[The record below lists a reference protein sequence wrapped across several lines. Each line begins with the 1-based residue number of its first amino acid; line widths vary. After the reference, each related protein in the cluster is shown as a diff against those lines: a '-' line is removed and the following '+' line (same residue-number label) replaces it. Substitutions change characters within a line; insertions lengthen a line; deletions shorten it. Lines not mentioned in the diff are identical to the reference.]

1 MSVFSCRFGLGKL
14 VEDSQGPSPVHA
26 TDRILKTS
34 AARTPLLAIVT
45 FATLLF
51 SGCANEGV
59 AERAKSGASF
69 ISAPDQR
76 PDRFGTA
83 WAAENGGFVDF
94 SKDPRDQTGP
104 PYPLHSGLGLP

>member
-34 AARTPLLAIVT
+34 AGRTLLLAIVT

-51 SGCANEGV
+51 SGCANGGYIST
-59 AERAKSGASF
+59 SGQQQKTPVNTHAR
-69 ISAPDQR
+69 DQGDPYPR
-76 PDRFGTA
+76 Y
-83 WAAENGGFVDF
+83 FVDWRK
-94 SKDPRDQTGP
+94 SARDQPGET
-104 PYPLHSGLGLP
+104 YPLYSGLGTP

>member
-51 SGCANEGV
+51 SGCANGGYIST
-59 AERAKSGASF
+59 SGQHSSASF
-69 ISAPDQR
+69 HQQNTFEVSGVPPDSY
-76 PDRFGTA
+76 
-83 WAAENGGFVDF
+83 FVDF
-94 SKDPRDQTGP
+94 TKDPKSQTGP
-104 PYPLHSGLGLP
+104 TYPLYSGLGTP